1 MFDYQPYFVGQE
13 TRAMKTQVPG
23 HANATQPSCV
33 DSSFTV
39 EMHKTS
45 PVSLLLCLFSWP
57 SYSHPFLS
65 SPERLDGSGRLI
77 LDLRFKLFKSASE
90 HEMVKYRC
98 HWYSY
103 RACYVLGVSPCV
115 GRESVCW
122 AEQRVDVKQWSM
134 VSALFSSYHPPQNC
148 NKNPDTQEHQMSRA
162 VSNSGGAKEKRLK
175 YFLLELKKW

>member
-98 HWYSY
+98 H
-103 RACYVLGVSPCV
+103 
-115 GRESVCW
+115 
-122 AEQRVDVKQWSM
+122 
-134 VSALFSSYHPPQNC
+134 
-148 NKNPDTQEHQMSRA
+148 
-162 VSNSGGAKEKRLK
+162 
-175 YFLLELKKW
+175 